1 MANIEQYKRDILQLQ
16 AEVGRLRDQLKTAS
30 EQMAA
35 LRSRYDDA
43 RLQQKSASE
52 AFEALEKYRSKEAKK
67 SRIQKAV
74 RK

>member
-16 AEVGRLRDQLKTAS
+16 KEKVELEDQLKTAS
-30 EQMAA
+30 EQMVA
-35 LRSRYDDA
+35 LRSRYEA

>member
-1 MANIEQYKRDILQLQ
+1 VANIEQYKRDILQLQ
-16 AEVGRLRDQLKTAS
+16 AEVGRLKDQLKTAS

-35 LRSRYDDA
+35 LRSRYDA

-52 AFEALEKYRSKEAKK
+52 AFEALEEYRSKEAKK